1 MMTVNV
7 LSLPPL
13 HEAGSAFPS
22 TGMLQVGAHRVDL
35 GALRVISDDE
45 PPVRLTLKSV
55 QVLIQL
61 ARHQGVTVSRD
72 QLLDTVWRGTL
83 PTPEVVTQAIK
94 ELRRAFGD
102 SRDTAGYI
110 ETIPKLG
117 YRLIAEARFEDEAP
131 RVEAAGI
138 DAFPADAA
146 GDIVAAPPP
155 PRRERRL
162 GAVLRR
168 AATVAAVIG
177 LGGAVV
183 AFSTHAWSPRKTGP
197 AWVAGAPWLVTT
209 DPALELGPAISPD
222 GSQVLYHVVD
232 AAAQTGRVRLQSVT
246 GSRALTVPQPADSSD
261 QYPSWSPI
269 AGEIVFTR
277 TQAQTCRIL
286 AMPALGGPARTLGPC
301 SADTV
306 VRVDFSPD
314 RQWLV
319 GMAATFPGPAAIG
332 TGLARQPVG
341 GGTAEPFP
349 YPNTPGDI
357 DLSPRFSPDGRQ
369 LAFRRGLLPY
379 SDLYVMDVDAPD
391 TLRRLTR
398 FGSRMVGFDWTRDGS
413 ALVFS
418 SDHGG
423 EPALYAVDVA
433 SGQVDALGIAPAVEP
448 TLAREADIG
457 AYRVPEHRFQFA
469 LVGEDA
475 PARLPAPSTTSDREA
490 ALSPDGRQVAFVSRR
505 TGRDELWIHD
515 LEHGDAYALTT
526 LEAGVPRLPEWRT
539 DGSGVLFVLRGD
551 GPGRAFEVALD
562 TRRLTQRSP
571 AALDVHYLSAA
582 PDGRLYAV
590 ALADGEHGLY
600 SLGPDG
606 TADLLEP
613 GVAFARAGDAA
624 TGLVFN
630 YLDRVGLYRWRGKDL
645 ESERIGDAPYFR
657 YEMPWALAGSTAFQ
671 VVAEF
676 PTRRIEAID
685 LASGERRLVG
695 RVDQGL
701 GITAVSS
708 DARGRRLL
716 VWLLD
721 RDGGDIA
728 AFTFRPAVATEG

>member
-1 MMTVNV
+1 MTVNV
-7 LSLPPL
+7 LSLPSL
-13 HEAGSAFPS
+13 HDAGSAFPS

-45 PPVRLTLKSV
+45 APLRLTLKSV

-102 SRDTAGYI
+102 SRDTAEYI

-117 YRLIAEARFEDEAP
+117 YRLIAEARFEDEPA
-131 RVEAAGI
+131 RVETGALET
-138 DAFPADAA
+138 
-146 GDIVAAPPP
+146 AAPAEVGADVAIPP
-155 PRRERRL
+155 PRREPRF
-162 GAVLRR
+162 GIALRR
-168 AATVAAVIG
+168 AAALAAVIG

-222 GSQVLYHVVD
+222 GTQVLYHVID
-232 AAAQTGRVRLQSVT
+232 AAAQAGRVRLQSVT

-261 QYPSWSPI
+261 QYPSWSPA

-277 TQAQTCRIL
+277 TQAQACRIL
-286 AMPALGGPARTLGPC
+286 AMPALGGPARSLGPC
-301 SADTV
+301 SPDTV

-319 GMAATFPGPAAIG
+319 GMARTFPGSESIG
-332 TGLARQPVG
+332 TSLARQPVG
-341 GGTAEPFP
+341 GGAAEPFP
-349 YPNTPGDI
+349 YPHTPGDI
-357 DLSPRFSPDGRQ
+357 DLSPRFSPDGRR

-398 FGSRMVGFDWTRDGS
+398 FGSRMVGFDWTRDS
-413 ALVFS
+413 RALVFS

-448 TLAREADIG
+448 TLAREADVG

-469 LVGEDA
+469 LLGADA

-515 LEHGDAYALTT
+515 LEHGDAYAATS
-526 LEAGVPRLPEWRT
+526 LEAGVPRQPEWRA
-539 DGSGVLFVLRGD
+539 DGRGVLFVLRGD

-562 TRRLTQRSP
+562 TRRLTPRSP

-590 ALADGEHGLY
+590 ALAEGEHGLY
-600 SLGPDG
+600 ALAADG

-645 ESERIGDAPYFR
+645 EAEHIGDAPYFR

-676 PTRRIEAID
+676 PTRRVEAID
-685 LASGERRLVG
+685 LVSGARRLVG
-695 RVDQGL
+695 QVDQGL

-708 DARGRRLL
+708 DASGRQLL

-728 AFTFRPAVATEG
+728 AFTFRPAVAAAG

>member
-13 HEAGSAFPS
+13 HDAGSAFPS
-22 TGMLQVGAHRVDL
+22 TGMLQVGAYRVDL

-45 PPVRLTLKSV
+45 APVRLTLKSV

-117 YRLIAEARFEDEAP
+117 YRLIAEARFEDDPA
-131 RVEAAGI
+131 RVETGALEAA
-138 DAFPADAA
+138 APAATDAA
-146 GDIVAAPPP
+146 TDLP
-155 PRRERRL
+155 PRRRSRRF
-162 GAVLRR
+162 GVALRR
-168 AATVAAVIG
+168 AAALAAVIG
-177 LGGAVV
+177 LGGVVV
-183 AFSTHAWSPRKTGP
+183 AFSTHAWSPRKAGP
-197 AWVAGAPWLVTT
+197 AWLAGAPWLVTT

-222 GSQVLYHVVD
+222 GTQVLYHMVD
-232 AAAQTGRVRLQSVT
+232 AAAKAGRVRLQNVT

-261 QYPSWSPI
+261 QYPSWSPA

-277 TQAQTCRIL
+277 TQAHDCRIH
-286 AMPALGGPARTLGPC
+286 AMPALGGPVRALGPC
-301 SADTV
+301 NADAV

-319 GMAATFPGPAAIG
+319 GMAATFPGGESIG

-341 GGTAEPFP
+341 GGAVEPFP
-349 YPNTPGDI
+349 YPHTPGDI
-357 DLSPRFSPDGRQ
+357 DLSPRFSPDGRL

-398 FGSRMVGFDWTRDGS
+398 FGSRMVGFDWTRDS
-413 ALVFS
+413 RALVFS

-448 TLAREADIG
+448 TLAREADVG

-469 LVGEDA
+469 LLGADA
-475 PARLPAPSTTSDREA
+475 PARLPAASTTSDREA

-515 LEHGDAYALTT
+515 LEHGDAYAVTS
-526 LEAGVPRLPEWRT
+526 LEAGVPRMPEWRA
-539 DGSGVLFVLRGD
+539 DGRGVLFVLRGN

-562 TRRLTQRSP
+562 TRRLTPRSP
-571 AALDVHYLSAA
+571 VALDVHYLSAA

-600 SLGPDG
+600 ALEADG

-645 ESERIGDAPYFR
+645 QAERIGDAPYFR

-676 PTRRIEAID
+676 PTRRVEAID
-685 LASGERRLVG
+685 LVSGERRLVG
-695 RVDQGL
+695 QVDQGL

-708 DARGRRLL
+708 DASGRQLL

-728 AFTFRPAVATEG
+728 AFTFRPVVATAG

>member
-13 HEAGSAFPS
+13 HDAGSAFPS

-94 ELRRAFGD
+94 ELRRVFGD
-102 SRDTAGYI
+102 SRDTAEYI

-117 YRLIAEARFEDEAP
+117 YRLIAEARFEDEPP
-131 RVEAAGI
+131 RVDVAPETAAPAATEAAV
-138 DAFPADAA
+138 DR
-146 GDIVAAPPP
+146 PP
-155 PRRERRL
+155 PRREPRFGL
-162 GAVLRR
+162 ALRR
-168 AATVAAVIG
+168 AAALAAVIG

-222 GSQVLYHVVD
+222 GTQVLYHVVD
-232 AAAQTGRVRLQSVT
+232 GAAQAGRVRLQNVT
-246 GSRALTVPQPADSSD
+246 GSRALTVPQPAGSSD
-261 QYPSWSPI
+261 QYPSWSPA

-277 TQAQTCRIL
+277 TQAQSCRIL
-286 AMPALGGPARTLGPC
+286 AMPALGGPARALGPC
-301 SADTV
+301 SADAV

-319 GMAATFPGPAAIG
+319 GMAATFPGGASIG

-341 GGTAEPFP
+341 GGAAEPFP
-349 YPNTPGDI
+349 YPHTPGDI
-357 DLSPRFSPDGRQ
+357 DLSPRFSPDGRL

-398 FGSRMVGFDWTRDGS
+398 FGSRVVGFDWTRDS
-413 ALVFS
+413 RALVFS

-423 EPALYAVDVA
+423 EPALYAVDVG
-433 SGQVDALGIAPAVEP
+433 SGQIDALGIAPAVEP
-448 TLAREADIG
+448 TLAREADVG

-469 LVGEDA
+469 LLGADA

-490 ALSPDGRQVAFVSRR
+490 ALSPDGRQIAFVSRR

-515 LEHGDAYALTT
+515 LEHGDAYAVTA
-526 LEAGVPRLPEWRT
+526 LEAGVPRLPEWRA
-539 DGSGVLFVLRGD
+539 DGGGVLFVLRGD

-562 TRRLTQRSP
+562 TRRLTPRSP

-600 SLGPDG
+600 ALEPDG
-606 TADLLEP
+606 KADLLEP

-645 ESERIGDAPYFR
+645 QAERIGDAPYFR
-657 YEMPWALAGSTAFQ
+657 YEMPWALAGATAFQ

-676 PTRRIEAID
+676 PTRRVEAID
-685 LASGERRLVG
+685 LVSGARRLVG
-695 RVDQGL
+695 QVDQGL

-708 DARGRRLL
+708 DASGRQLL